1 MTCRRGLCRAG
12 PRDWLYSAAVVL
24 YASLALCALVITVI
38 VYRYDLY
45 EHEPWWMLLLAIGL
59 GAAAMH
65 ASGLIQV
72 FLYTRLGPAST
83 SNPLTVS
90 LMAGTNE
97 ELAKF
102 LVVLAIAVF
111 LPRQFNDPL
120 DGIIYG
126 AMVGLGAAIEEST
139 VFLRREGPATLPP
152 AEIVRLCGHLIMG
165 GIGAAGLGLVV
176 VSGASGRHDRSGSPP
191 SPASHPPRW
200 SLVPITLAA
209 AMVLH
214 IAWDLIA
221 VPANDSGRMTTVRTL
236 MSIALMLGGLGAFAG
251 LTMAAQRRSRTLF
264 APGDPLSPSRRMRA
278 GKAA

>member
-1 MTCRRGLCRAG
+1 M
-12 PRDWLYSAAVVL
+12 VL

-45 EHEPWWMLLLAIGL
+45 EHEPWWMIVAAIGL
-59 GAAAMH
+59 GAGAMH

-83 SNPLTVS
+83 GNPLTVS

-97 ELAKF
+97 EFAKF
-102 LVVLAIAVF
+102 LVVLGIALF

-126 AMVGLGAAIEEST
+126 AMVGLGAAVEEST
-139 VFLRREGPATLPP
+139 VFLRRESPATLPP

-176 VSGASGRHDRSGSPP
+176 ASGPPRGHDGMGAAPGSARGL
-191 SPASHPPRW
+191 ASHPARW
-200 SLVPITLAA
+200 LLIPLTLIA
-209 AMVLH
+209 AMALH
-214 IAWDLIA
+214 TAWDLIA
-221 VPANDSGRMTTVRTL
+221 VPANDSGQMTTVRTAL
-236 MSIALMLGGLGAFAG
+236 SIALMLGGLGAFAG
-251 LTMAAQRRSRTLF
+251 MTAAAQRRSRDLF

-278 GKAA
+278 GRGP